1 MHVIAYYKFVPLADL
16 EVLRSDLD
24 DFCRSRGIV
33 GTTLLAEEGING
45 TMAGRESAIQAL
57 RQKLTSLPGLED
69 LQFKASQTSDEN
81 PVFLRTKIRIKREIV
96 ALGRGSIDV
105 ANQTGEHVD
114 PETWHALLDDPDVTV
129 IDTRNSYEIDVGS
142 FPGAIDPK
150 TRSFRDFPRFVEES
164 LAGKEN
170 EPVAMFCTG
179 GIRCEKA
186 SAYLK
191 EQGFSRVFQLD
202 GGVLG
207 YLEAV
212 PSTSNRWQGE
222 CFVFDQRVA
231 VDKDLNEGDYIQ
243 CHACRRPL
251 SPEQAKSPDFVEGV
265 SCPLCIGETSEA
277 AREGFAERQR
287 QVALAEQRGQRHVG
301 AEMPQRD

>member
-1 MHVIAYYKFVPLADL
+1 MHVIAFYKFTSLVDL
-16 EVLRSDLD
+16 ESLRRDLD
-24 DFCRSRGIV
+24 DFCRQREIV

-45 TMAGRESAIQAL
+45 TMAGSDASIQAL
-57 RQKLTSLPGLED
+57 RDKLLSIPAFAD
-69 LQFKASQTSDEN
+69 LQFKASQTSDDN
-81 PVFLRTKIRIKREIV
+81 PVFLRTKIRVKSEIV
-96 ALGRGSIDV
+96 ALGQGSIDV
-105 ANQTGEHVD
+105 ARQTGEHVD
-114 PETWHALLDDPDVTV
+114 PDTWHALLDNPDVTV
-129 IDTRNSYEIDVGS
+129 IDTRNGYEIEVGS

-150 TRSFRDFPRFVEES
+150 TQSFRDFPRFVEEN
-164 LAGKEN
+164 LAGKES

-191 EQGFSRVFQLD
+191 EQGFSNVFQLD

-212 PSTSNRWQGE
+212 PAESNRWQGE

-231 VDKDLNEGDYIQ
+231 VDKHLNEGDYIQ

-251 SPEQAKSPDFVEGV
+251 SPEQAQSPDFIEGV
-265 SCPLCIGETSEA
+265 SCPLCIIETSEQ

-287 QVALAEQRGQRHVG
+287 QVALAEQRGQRHIG
-301 AEMPQRD
+301 AEMPNKD

>member
-1 MHVIAYYKFVPLADL
+1 MHVVAFYKFVPLTAL
-16 EVLRSDLD
+16 ESLRGDLD
-24 DFCRSRGIV
+24 AFCRQRNIV

-45 TMAGRESAIQAL
+45 TMAGTQASIRAL
-57 RQKLTSLPGLED
+57 CEKLTDIPQLAD
-69 LQFKASQTSDEN
+69 LQFKRSQTSDDN
-81 PVFLRTKIRIKREIV
+81 PVFLRTKIRIKHEIV

-114 PETWHALLDDPDVTV
+114 PETWHKLLDDPEVTV
-129 IDTRNSYEIDVGS
+129 IDTRNSYEIEVGS
-142 FPGAIDPK
+142 FPGAIDPQ
-150 TRSFRDFPRFVEES
+150 TRSFRDFPRYVEEN

-191 EQGFSRVFQLD
+191 EQGFSKVYQLD

-212 PSTSNRWQGE
+212 QPTSNRWQGE

-231 VDKDLNEGDYIQ
+231 VDKNLNEGDYVQ

-251 SPEQAKSPDFVEGV
+251 APEQTHSPDFVEGV
-265 SCPLCIGETSEA
+265 SCPLCIGETSAA
-277 AREGFAERQR
+277 ARQGFAERQR
-287 QVALAEQRGQRHVG
+287 QVALAEQRGQRHIG
-301 AEMPQRD
+301 AEMPDQD